1 MGRPLLNVFERDVR
15 VADRRDREDNR
26 SKVNELV
33 SGSKTRTNSF
43 LFAS

>member
-1 MGRPLLNVFERDVR
+1 VARPLLNVLERDVR
-15 VADRRDREDNR
+15 VAASLESEDNR

-33 SGSKTRTNSF
+33 SGSKARTNSF